1 MPWEFRQT
9 HRVEFAETDL
19 AGIMHFSNFFRFME
33 RTEHAFHRSLG
44 FSIHM
49 EVEELKVG
57 WPRVHASCDYT
68 RPLRFEDEVE
78 VQLLVREK
86 RTRSITYDF
95 IFRKVDDLGQASEEV
110 ARGRMTAVC
119 VTLDE
124 DDLGQRKIRAVA
136 IPAAISAKLQVA
148 PQMAPD
154 AALGDGA

>member
-1 MPWEFRQT
+1 MPWEFRQL

-49 EVEELKVG
+49 EVEELKIG
-57 WPRVHASCDYT
+57 WPRVHASCDYK
-68 RPLRFEDEVE
+68 RPVRFEDELE

-86 RTRSITYDF
+86 RARSVTYEF
-95 IFRKVDDLGQASEEV
+95 IFRKIGEAEEV

-119 VTLDE
+119 VSMEADAHGERT
-124 DDLGQRKIRAVA
+124 IRAVP
-136 IPAAISAKLQVA
+136 IPEVIAARLEVA
-148 PQMAPD
+148 PAEALAAGAGEAP
-154 AALGDGA
+154 